1 MGNRNVIDVEIAFGL
16 DDEENKRKSTNRI
29 DFAAI
34 QTGVN
39 GPEIV
44 FFEAKCF
51 VNPEIRTSGDAKPP
65 VVTQIQ
71 GYKNLLQLGRASC
84 RERVCQYVSISVV
97 AVSLKK
103 KKNDI
108 LFRQHTHN
116 TRNK

>member
-1 MGNRNVIDVEIAFGL
+1 MRISDWSSDVCSSDL
-16 DDEENKRKSTNRI
+16 I

-51 VNPEIRTSGDAKPP
+51 VNPEISTSGDAKPP

-71 GYKNLLQLGRASC
+71 GYKNLLQQPKEQLLNSYKTVNNKLRAIEGTGIQQRC
-84 RERVCQYVSISVV
+84 DTLPQITTTELKISVKTQQT
-97 AVSLKK
+97 S
-103 KKNDI
+103 
-108 LFRQHTHN
+108 
-116 TRNK
+116 

>member
-71 GYKNLLQLGRASC
+71 GYKNLLQ
-84 RERVCQYVSISVV
+84 
-97 AVSLKK
+97 
-103 KKNDI
+103 
-108 LFRQHTHN
+108 QHN
-116 TRNK
+116 EQLLNSDRKSTRLNSSH